1 MGIARL
7 LAKGWIVF
15 CLFAGAHALRFALR
29 SGLPLQSSV
38 LPISICALLFMAM
51 GLLFVGGF
59 GVSAAHVSGT
69 PWIRRFRAHHLLPG
83 FNEGVFLLFAVLSF
97 LNQAFV
103 APLAMDHRPASALQ
117 NAIYFVVPGQRT
129 LVGALD
135 ACTMDGGRAFAAAFA
150 WLLAIIYLASAASRL
165 RLQAGLIRLEA
176 GDRPQPLGP
185 TLRAFL
191 FGIAAVVGIQFLFV
205 GSAYPWLNCSA
216 FADVTGALLIGLAPL
231 MLAYLIVAALAS
243 LLASA
248 PEKQQ

>member
-7 LAKGWIVF
+7 LAKGWIIF
-15 CLFAGAHALRFALR
+15 CLFAGAHALHLALR
-29 SGLPLQSSV
+29 SGLPLQPS
-38 LPISICALLFMAM
+38 LGAIGICAALFMAM

-69 PWIRRFRAHHLLPG
+69 PWLQRFKPHHLIPG
-83 FNEGVFLLFAVLSF
+83 FNEGVFLLFVVLSF
-97 LNQAFV
+97 LNQAFI
-103 APLAMDHRPASALQ
+103 APASFSRAGPHALQ
-117 NAIYFVVPGQRT
+117 EAIYFVVPGQRT
-129 LVGALD
+129 LVISLE
-135 ACTMDGGRAFAAAFA
+135 ACTMDGGRVFAAAFA
-150 WLLAIIYLASAASRL
+150 WLLAIIYLASATSRL

-191 FGIAAVVGIQFLFV
+191 FGIVAVVGIQFLFV

-216 FADVTGALLIGLAPL
+216 FADVTGALLVGLAPL

-248 PEKQQ
+248 PEKQ